1 MSLNKLILRTIYMQE
16 ENRVRL
22 MAAKLFRKRQDKKKS
37 EYKYMH
43 DWDEPGKAPASDS
56 AKAQGPQIWYCGNKA
71 ESDECSCHSIWT
83 SATQGGHIFQ
93 SSFLCA
99 ALLHLLPL
107 ALTMIIITHPLRLIT
122 NHVPNIRKLKT

>member
-71 ESDECSCHSIWT
+71 ESDECSCHSIYEQAPHRE
-83 SATQGGHIFQ
+83 SRDVHNAIPLSNILGHK
-93 SSFLCA
+93 S
-99 ALLHLLPL
+99 
-107 ALTMIIITHPLRLIT
+107 THF
-122 NHVPNIRKLKT
+122 